1 MCTHSTMLKILKYN
15 SVCILTDTVC
25 CKRPTHTKDSYQ
37 PVGVLSDDRAHEG
50 TQGKLSGMSN
60 MVPTKR
66 TQPFL
71 R

>member
-1 MCTHSTMLKILKYN
+1 MHTQYYAEDIKIQSSLYPHRN
-15 SVCILTDTVC
+15 TVC

-37 PVGVLSDDRAHEG
+37 PVGVLSEDRAHEG
-50 TQGKLSGMSN
+50 TQGKLSGMSK
-60 MVPTKR
+60 MVPTKL